1 VAFTQLASV
10 VFMLMIGFIPSLW
23 VAGFAFLMRAA
34 LMNMSA
40 PLYAAFCMEQTPAH
54 QQGLASS
61 VLNSAWVIGW
71 AVGPYLSGVVQQR
84 YGFSPLFIT
93 TTILYLIAVGVMW
106 KMFHDAEQRQAA
118 AMQGDEAATRS

>member
-1 VAFTQLASV
+1 
-10 VFMLMIGFIPSLW
+10 
-23 VAGFAFLMRAA
+23 
-34 LMNMSA
+34 
-40 PLYAAFCMEQTPAH
+40 
-54 QQGLASS
+54 
-61 VLNSAWVIGW
+61 
-71 AVGPYLSGVVQQR
+71 VQQR